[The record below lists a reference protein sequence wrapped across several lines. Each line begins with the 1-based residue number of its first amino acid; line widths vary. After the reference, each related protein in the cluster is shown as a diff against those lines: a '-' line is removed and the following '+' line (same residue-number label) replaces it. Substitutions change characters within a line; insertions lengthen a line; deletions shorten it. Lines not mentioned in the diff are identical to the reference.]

1 MVPQT
6 AAVGVDVDRLV
17 TGEEDSCQDALP
29 YSWQP
34 GGPITLASGTRGAKA
49 GNVRQEKHNMKSFPY
64 KGRLGIAAAGM
75 ASLLLVGC
83 GSGSGSSGPESS
95 AALMTGDPTET
106 ASTAVSSQDAS
117 STVTSSHGAE
127 PASFMAEAELHTP
140 DGEQI
145 GTVDFAVDGSCTNVT
160 CPTGPL
166 RAFVAGRTQ
175 S

>member
-1 MVPQT
+1 
-6 AAVGVDVDRLV
+6 
-17 TGEEDSCQDALP
+17 
-29 YSWQP
+29 
-34 GGPITLASGTRGAKA
+34 
-49 GNVRQEKHNMKSFPY
+49 MKSFPH

-106 ASTAVSSQDAS
+106 ASTAASSQDAS

-160 CPTGPL
+160 CPNRSSFGLLLPGEPNLDIPARGSPEISDINGLL
-166 RAFVAGRTQ
+166 RPPNYQ
-175 S
+175 LC